1 MTNTILLVDDDQAFR
16 SAVSRQLTISGYQV
30 VECENGQV
38 AIQTAK
44 TQDFGLMIVDLN
56 MPGIGGLDLIDTLRR
71 QGKHWPAIILTS
83 DETVE
88 KVNRALQLG
97 VYEYFN
103 KNEFDVNALFD
114 TVRNYV

>member
-1 MTNTILLVDDDQAFR
+1 MNHTILLVDDDQAFR
-16 SAVSRQLTISGYQV
+16 SAVSRQLTITGYKV
-30 VECENGQV
+30 VECENGQS
-38 AIQTAK
+38 AIQAAK
-44 TQDFGLMIVDLN
+44 NEEFGLMIVDLN
-56 MPGIGGLDLIDTLRR
+56 MPGIGGLDLIDSLRR

-103 KNEFDVNALFD
+103 KNDFDVNALFD
-114 TVRNYV
+114 TVRNYI